1 MEILRCDS
9 CGKEV
14 GTVKAGK
21 DHGLKITCIVYYDFV
36 RLTSS
41 CGEFYDLCLGCEKEF
56 KENQLSFRKGYNR
69 DVQLTS

>member
-14 GTVKAGK
+14 GEIKSGK
-21 DHGLKITCIVYYDFV
+21 DVGLKSTGQVFYDFV

-41 CGEFYDLCLGCEKEF
+41 CGEFYDLCLDCEKEF